1 MIVDLIPAKA
11 RQAIYVLL
19 AVANA
24 VQLAFGVLDADTWGR
39 VLSALASLGFGLA
52 AANVKPNTPVDLG
65 PNPPQEG

>member
-11 RQAIYVLL
+11 RQWIYVIL

-52 AANVKPNTPVDLG
+52 AANVKPNTPINVN
-65 PNPPQEG
+65 PNGG